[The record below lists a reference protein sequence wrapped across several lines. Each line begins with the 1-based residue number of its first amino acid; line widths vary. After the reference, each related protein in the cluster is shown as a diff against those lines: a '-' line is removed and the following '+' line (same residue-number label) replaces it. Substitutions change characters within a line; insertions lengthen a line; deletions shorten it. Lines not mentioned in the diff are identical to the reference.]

1 MVMLQAI
8 GSPELYISVAM
19 LLVVI
24 VLTSLLPKPNHLWRR
39 HAAKRVI
46 TKLQQI
52 EGFGPRLAYLRK
64 IDPFVFEELVLEGF
78 ERRGCKV
85 RRNKRYTGDGGL
97 DGRFW
102 INGQLYLVQAKR
114 YSGHVSAG
122 HMRDFCRLVDE
133 HQCKGVFVHTGR
145 TGKMTREV
153 AHGHP
158 GVSVISGER
167 LLQLVAPSKVT
178 RSAVS

>member
-19 LLVVI
+19 LLVVM

-85 RRNKRYTGDGGL
+85 KRNKRYTGDGGI

-102 INGQLYLVQAKR
+102 IKGQLYLVQAKR
-114 YSGHVSAG
+114 YSGHVSAA
-122 HMRDFCRLVDE
+122 HLRDFCRLVDR
-133 HQCKGVFVHTGR
+133 QRCRGIFVHTGR
-145 TGKMTREV
+145 TGKMAREISESH
-153 AHGHP
+153 A
-158 GVSVISGER
+158 GVTILSGDI
-167 LLQLVAPSKVT
+167 LLKLLTKTHYNS
-178 RSAVS
+178 RD

>member
-1 MVMLQAI
+1 MPLQDINPMLYLSGAMV
-8 GSPELYISVAM
+8 
-19 LLVVI
+19 LLAFAFSK
-24 VLTSLLPKPNHLWRR
+24 LFPKPRHLWRR

-85 RRNKRYTGDGGL
+85 KRNKRYTGDGGI

-102 INGQLYLVQAKR
+102 IKGQLYLVQAKR
-114 YSGHVSAG
+114 YSGHVSAA
-122 HMRDFCRLVDE
+122 HLRDFCRLVDD
-133 HQCKGVFVHTGR
+133 HRCKGIFVHTGR
-145 TGKMTREV
+145 TGAMTREI
-153 AHGHP
+153 AQGHP
-158 GVSVISGER
+158 GVSIISGER
-167 LLQLVAPSKVT
+167 LLQLVSPENASH
-178 RSAVS
+178 SEAS